1 MKNSIVLVAAV
12 FLCLVAFPTTT
23 VGKYWPKIEGWPNP
37 SEISRNELMFLNTGH
52 SFGYGVSKVWK
63 CTYSNGSAPAISIS
77 PSTPFPSTPSKPSPS
92 PPTPKT
98 SPPPP
103 TPSPPPPAPKKSPP
117 PPTPS
122 LPPPTP
128 KKSPSPPPT
137 PKKSPSPPPTP
148 KKSPSTPSTP
158 SLPPPTP
165 KKSPS
170 TPSTPSLPPPTPKK
184 SPSTPSTP
192 SLPPP
197 TPKKSPS
204 LPPSD
209 DHSSSPT
216 NPPPEH
222 RHHHHQQNPWEHI
235 ESCMRNMGPVGM
247 CRMQMEVSF
256 YTRLFSVSDYCCN
269 LVVNMESEC
278 DDVAWGFF
286 NDPFFVPLVRYT
298 CHVTC

>member
-1 MKNSIVLVAAV
+1 MKNSMVLVAAA
-12 FLCLVAFPTTT
+12 FLCLAAFPTTT

-52 SFGYGVSKVWK
+52 SFSYGDSKVWK

-77 PSTPFPSTPSKPSPS
+77 PSTPFPSTPSKPSP
-92 PPTPKT
+92 
-98 SPPPP
+98 
-103 TPSPPPPAPKKSPP
+103 PPPASKKSP
-117 PPTPS
+117 
-122 LPPPTP
+122 PPPTP
-128 KKSPSPPPT
+128 KKSPSPP
-137 PKKSPSPPPTP
+137 
-148 KKSPSTPSTP
+148 STPS
-158 SLPPPTP
+158 
-165 KKSPS
+165 
-170 TPSTPSLPPPTPKK
+170 SLPPPTPKK

-209 DHSSSPT
+209 DHSSSPI
-216 NPPPEH
+216 NPP
-222 RHHHHQQNPWEHI
+222 HHQQNPWEHM

>member
-1 MKNSIVLVAAV
+1 MAISLLHTLTNLSFYPLTMKNFIVLVATA

-37 SEISRNELMFLNTGH
+37 SEISRNELMVLNTGH

-77 PSTPFPSTPSKPSPS
+77 PSTPIPSTPSTPSKPSPS
-92 PPTPKT
+92 PPTPKK

-103 TPSPPPPAPKKSPP
+103 TPSPPHPAPKKSPP
-117 PPTPS
+117 PPTPKKSPSPPSTPS

-158 SLPPPTP
+158 TLPPPTP

-170 TPSTPSLPPPTPKK
+170 P
-184 SPSTPSTP
+184 
-192 SLPPP
+192 
-197 TPKKSPS
+197 
-204 LPPSD
+204 PPSD
-209 DHSSSPT
+209 DHSPSPI
-216 NPPPEH
+216 NPPPE
-222 RHHHHQQNPWEHI
+222 HHQQNPWEHI

>member
-1 MKNSIVLVAAV
+1 MKTSIVLVAAA

-37 SEISRNELMFLNTGH
+37 SEISRNELMLLNTGH
-52 SFGYGVSKVWK
+52 SFGYGDSKVWK

-77 PSTPFPSTPSKPSPS
+77 PSTPIPSTPS
-92 PPTPKT
+92 
-98 SPPPP
+98 

-117 PPTPS
+117 PPTPKKSPSPPS
-122 LPPPTP
+122 LTPFVPHPTP

-137 PKKSPSPPPTP
+137 PSLPPPAP
-148 KKSPSTPSTP
+148 KKSPSTP

-165 KKSPS
+165 KKSP
-170 TPSTPSLPPPTPKK
+170 PPP
-184 SPSTPSTP
+184 PSH
-192 SLPPP
+192 
-197 TPKKSPS
+197 
-204 LPPSD
+204 
-209 DHSSSPT
+209 HSSSPS
-216 NPPPEH
+216 NPP
-222 RHHHHQQNPWEHI
+222 HHQQNPWEHI
-235 ESCMRNMGPVGM
+235 ERCMINMGPVGM

-256 YTRLFSVSDYCCN
+256 YTRLFQVSDYCCN
-269 LVVNMESEC
+269 LVVNMKSEC